1 MSDTLRVEARE
12 KLGKAHNRRLRWEG
26 KLPAVLYGHGQ
37 PPEHLTLSAS
47 QLRASLRHGAQVVH
61 LEGAA
66 EGQAL
71 FQDIQWDTFQQ
82 HLLHVDLLRV
92 KKGER
97 IVITVPVITRGIAP
111 GEGDGGIV
119 EQVLHEVE
127 IETRPAV
134 IPENLHIN
142 INHLELHGSLTAS
155 DIEDMP
161 EGAKLVTDPEQMV
174 VHCIEPTAP
183 IEEEEEAGLG
193 AGAEPEV
200 IGRDEEGESENAS
213 E

>member
-1 MSDTLRVEARE
+1 MTDTLRVETRE

-37 PPEHLTLSAS
+37 APLHLTLSAS
-47 QLRASLRHGAQVVH
+47 QLRASLRHGAQVVQ

-97 IVITVPVITRGIAP
+97 IKITVPVVTRGIAP
-111 GEGDGGIV
+111 GEGEGGIV

-134 IPENLHIN
+134 IPENLHVN
-142 INHLELHGSLTAS
+142 INQLQLHGSLSVS
-155 DIEDMP
+155 DIEDLP
-161 EGAKLVTDPEQMV
+161 GDAKFVTEPQQMV
-174 VHCIEPTAP
+174 VHCIEPAAP
-183 IEEEEEAGLG
+183 IEEEAEAEIG

-200 IGRDEEGESENAS
+200 IGRDEAEGEGDSD
-213 E
+213 